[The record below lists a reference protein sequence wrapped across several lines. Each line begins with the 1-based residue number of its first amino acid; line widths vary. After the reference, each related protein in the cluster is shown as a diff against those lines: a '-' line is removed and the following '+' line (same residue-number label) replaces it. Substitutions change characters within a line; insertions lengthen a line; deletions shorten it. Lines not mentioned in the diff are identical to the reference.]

1 VNLDATIMRLVKLLR
16 FAREL
21 KGKKPVNID
30 RIQSMG
36 LLAVKLGQI
45 CALRPDLLDPDRCIA
60 LQELYSRAPTI
71 PEENFEKLL
80 SKFTADDFR
89 SHFKHIDSKPFA
101 AASIG
106 QIHRAE
112 LLDGT
117 KVVIKIIKADFKKSF
132 KKDVKRMKRWVRI
145 GLFFNPKLRKVGNP
159 IGLLAH
165 IEDYTLRELNLLNE
179 IDGKERLENLAREY
193 KVKFPM
199 PKLSFPK
206 IWNDLSNE
214 NVLVVEEVTAPTL
227 ESHLNAGTL
236 EWDDMLQLFRIHGA
250 FMFGLGVFHGDL
262 HPGNAM
268 MDDNKNFIFIDT
280 GAICEAPNHVRKA
293 LFGFFYFLARGEL
306 QNAFD
311 AMLTMAD
318 TKPTGKT
325 LSTYYSSM
333 NELYEGFVGTS
344 VSEVSLTEQ
353 MMKTVKAAVLAGCSF
368 GDDAFPIIRSLMYMD
383 GMVLKGHPQVDL
395 ISSMGPYLDE
405 FATLIDPKTL
415 LGRTQNKQ
423 WDLMEKNRTLKPK
436 TVA

>member
-1 VNLDATIMRLVKLLR
+1 MTLLR

-21 KGKKPVNID
+21 RGKKPVDID
-30 RIQSMG
+30 KIQSMG

-45 CALRPDLLDPDRCIA
+45 CALRPDLIDPNRCIE
-60 LQELYSRAPTI
+60 LQQLYSRAPTI
-71 PEENFEKLL
+71 PEESFELL
-80 SKFTADDFR
+80 LTKFTPEGFR
-89 SHFKHIDSKPFA
+89 SNFSRIESKPFA

-106 QIHRAE
+106 QIHRAV

-117 KVVIKIIKADFKKSF
+117 NVVIKIIKADFKKSF
-132 KKDVKRMKRWVRI
+132 KKDVRRMKRWVRL
-145 GLFFNPKLRKVGNP
+145 GLFFNPRLRKVGNP
-159 IGLLAH
+159 IGLLDH
-165 IEDYTLRELNLLNE
+165 IEDYTVRELNLLNE
-179 IDGKERLENLAREY
+179 IRGKERLENLALEY
-193 KVKFPM
+193 KEQFPM

-206 IWNDLSNE
+206 IWTELSNE
-214 NVLVVEEVTAPTL
+214 NVLVVEEITAPTL
-227 ESHLNAGTL
+227 ESHLNSGTL

-268 MDDNKNFIFIDT
+268 MDEDKNFIFIDT

-311 AMLTMAD
+311 SMLTMAEV
-318 TKPTGKT
+318 KPTGVT
-325 LSTYYSSM
+325 LDTYYSSM
-333 NELYEGFVGTS
+333 NDLYAGFVGTS

-353 MMKTVKAAVLAGCSF
+353 MMKTVRAAVMAGCSF
-368 GDDAFPIIRSLMYMD
+368 GEDAFPIIRSLMYMD

-405 FATLIDPKTL
+405 FATLIDPNTL
-415 LGRTQNKQ
+415 LQRSKTHS
-423 WDLMEKNRTLKPK
+423 EK
-436 TVA
+436 